1 MMFQV
6 KKIKPAVLI
15 PPALFL
21 LSVILFLIL
30 AAYISSHPY
39 ISRGVTDISD
49 RWQYHTD
56 ADPVPKPIELPGG
69 TKGIYLNE
77 NWYLTYTLP
86 DIGPNAAILFRS
98 DYLRVIASLD
108 GEEIYRYGYEESV
121 FSTPGKKLIMIP
133 LPDEYAGKEM
143 TLRLTPTMNLRAYGI
158 YMGDEASLLSM
169 TVRDMLPSFVLG
181 TAVLLLGLALLIVYF
196 VQRSKNQAVAAD
208 FWFGIFVVLVAVFIP
223 SKSFLL
229 LMLLDPVSASVMPM
243 VVSFL
248 LPCAVLLF
256 ARASCPRFKVPLMIA
271 LAVHIAGYLPTSLMQ
286 LLSPNPPT
294 ELLAIF
300 VFLVPV
306 YYTLVVI
313 AFAFEIR
320 SGKKDYRRLTWS
332 GLLIVGMFIIDR
344 VNSLMGNP
352 LHLKDVEQ
360 FTKFGLVI
368 FIAVEVIGRVREYY
382 KASAQLLADYQAAQV
397 KNNLALEHFEDV
409 KEHMQEVYSIN
420 HDIHHHFGALGHLLE
435 QGDLPRAR
443 EYIAQ
448 LIGDYSLDRQ
458 IVYSKNQLLNYIIGY
473 TVKQAQAKGINF
485 THTID
490 LPESICINDN
500 DLYSLFINIIDNA
513 LEACAATESINDR
526 NMELACNMK
535 NSFMHVMCKNSKEN
549 DVTFEYGKYLSTK
562 PDDTKHGLGIGII
575 ERIVEKYNGV
585 LDIEHDKNW
594 FEIKLVLKAE

>member
-1 MMFQV
+1 MFQS
-6 KKIKPAVLI
+6 KKIKPAALI
-15 PPALFL
+15 PAALFL
-21 LSVILFLIL
+21 ISVILFLIL
-30 AAYISSHPY
+30 AAYISAHPY

-49 RWQYHTD
+49 KWQYHTD

-86 DIGPNAAILFRS
+86 DIGQNAAILFRS

-108 GEEIYRYGYEESV
+108 GEEIYRYGYGESV

-143 TLRLTPTMNLRAYGI
+143 TLTLTPTMNLRAYGI

-181 TAVLLLGLALLIVYF
+181 TAVLLLGLALLTVYF
-196 VQRSKNQAVAAD
+196 MQRSKNQAVAAD

-256 ARASCPRFKVPLMIA
+256 ARASCPRFKVPLLIA
-271 LAVHIAGYLPTSLMQ
+271 LAIHITGYLPTSLMQ

-294 ELLAIF
+294 ELLAVF
-300 VFLVPV
+300 VFLVPA

-313 AFAFEIR
+313 AFAYEIR

-382 KASAQLLADYQAAQV
+382 KASAQLLADYQASQV
-397 KNNLALEHFEDV
+397 KNKLALEHFDDV
-409 KEHMQEVYSIN
+409 KQYMQEVYTLN

-435 QGDLPRAR
+435 QGDLSRAR
-443 EYIAQ
+443 EYLAQ

-473 TVKQAQAKGINF
+473 TVKQAKAKDFRFKHDIN
-485 THTID
+485 
-490 LPESICINDN
+490 LPESVYISDS
-500 DLYSLFINIIDNA
+500 DFYSLFINIIDNA
-513 LEACAATESINDR
+513 VEACEAVKDADNRSI
-526 NMELACNMK
+526 ELACNMK
-535 NSFMHVMCKNSKEN
+535 NGFMHVSCKNSKEN
-549 DVTFEYGKYLSTK
+549 DVITEDGKYLSTK
-562 PDDTKHGLGIGII
+562 SYDTKHGLGIGII
-575 ERIVEKYNGV
+575 GGIVEKYNGV
-585 LDIEHDKNW
+585 MDVEYNAGW
-594 FEIKLVLKAE
+594 FSIKLVVKAE